1 MKNLS
6 ELLNTFPIKAKH
18 KNFGSIEVF
27 GVRKQSNVSNNLMYY
42 TKINGDYIWG
52 RWDFGE
58 RIFNLLL
65 KPNRRTELDYTTL
78 APLA

>member
-18 KNFGSIEVF
+18 KNFGSIEGF
-27 GVRKQSNVSNNLMYY
+27 GVRKQSNVSNNLTVLLYA
-42 TKINGDYIWG
+42 GG
-52 RWDFGE
+52 DFGE